1 MQELKKVLYSE
12 IEGFREV
19 GHQFLNGEIN
29 MMKFKHTSGGF
40 GVYAHRDKKEMMIR
54 LRIPSGVLKLED
66 MKLVYDLSKKYGL
79 ERIHLTTRQAIQL
92 HGLSIDEICDLMK
105 EALDHD
111 LYTRGAGGNFPRN
124 VAISPL
130 SGVDPNEAFDVTPYA
145 LATGNYFLKEIY
157 KYKLPRKLKVSF
169 SCSDTDEAHCT
180 VQDLGFLAVTKDGE
194 QYFQVYLGGGLGQ
207 NPRLAIKYEP
217 LIKPNEVLYYVEAMI
232 QLFMTEGDYENR
244 NKARVRYIVERL
256 GEEAT
261 LKAYQKYVDE
271 LKAKGVLELTELIDT
286 TIHKTAEPQP
296 LEDKRV
302 FAQKQSGLYSVYLQ
316 PVGGQLELD
325 DFEKLIEFVESV
337 EGIQVRLAMEEGMY
351 FRNLS
356 AEEAKQLLQLT
367 EAMSGKTKL
376 EQSVS
381 CIGVPTCQVGLC
393 NSQGTLRQILQHF
406 KFKNYSKDVL
416 PRVYLSGCQNSCGV
430 HQVGAIGFTGK
441 KKKVDGAVAECFTFS
456 VGGKIGVGETQL
468 GHSYGE
474 MLSTQIPEFLYE
486 LAQAVEQSNLDFERY
501 IIEEDSAF
509 NELVEK
515 YIV

>member
-1 MQELKKVLYSE
+1 MQDLKQVLYSE
-12 IEGFREV
+12 IEDFRQV

-29 MMKFKHTSGGF
+29 MMKFKHVSGGL
-40 GVYAHRDKKEMMIR
+40 GVYAHRDKKELMIR
-54 LRIPSGVLKLED
+54 LRIPSGVLTLEN
-66 MKLVYDLSKKYGL
+66 MKLVGDLAKKYGL

-92 HGLSIDEICDLMK
+92 HGLSIDEVCDLMK

-145 LATGNYFLKEIY
+145 LATGDYFLKDIY

-169 SCSDTDEAHCT
+169 SCSNADEAHCT
-180 VQDLGFLAVTKDGE
+180 VQDLGFLAVTKNGE
-194 QYFQVYLGGGLGQ
+194 EYFQVYLGGGLGQ

-217 LIKPNEVLYYVEAMI
+217 LFKPNEVLYYVEAMV
-232 QLFMTEGDYENR
+232 QLFMAEGDYENR

-261 LKAYQKYVDE
+261 LEAYQKHVDE
-271 LKAKGVLELTELIDT
+271 VKSKGGLDLIDLPK
-286 TIHKTAEPQP
+286 TIINKTAQPQP
-296 LEDKRV
+296 LEDKRRV
-302 FAQKQSGLYSVYLQ
+302 VQKQSGLYSVYLH
-316 PVGGQLELD
+316 PVGGQLELN
-325 DFEKLIEFVESV
+325 DFVKLIEFVESV
-337 EGIQVRLAMEEGMY
+337 EGVDVRLAMEEGIY

-356 AEEAKQLLQLT
+356 GEEAKQLLQIT
-367 EAMSGKTKL
+367 DSMSGKTEL

-381 CIGVPTCQVGLC
+381 CIGAPTCQIGLC

-406 KFKNYSKDVL
+406 KFKNYNQDVL

-430 HQVGAIGFTGK
+430 HQIGALGFTGK

-456 VGGKIGVGETQL
+456 VGGKFGADKTQL

-474 MLSTQIPEFLYE
+474 MVSTKIPEFLYE
-486 LAQAVEQSNLDFERY
+486 LAQAVEKSNLDFERY
-501 IIEEDSAF
+501 IVEEEAVF
-509 NELVEK
+509 NALVEK